1 MVDVSP
7 VIRGRYEAPVLCY
20 GKTCAG
26 RRCKLRTV
34 DAVTCYGI
42 EFATCRYHER
52 QHVVYRWSL
61 SRYMTRVPDKIKNYL
76 IYYKHCLDQGLDEW
90 LAVVLAAELF
100 QTRAFLESTELVQM
114 FRNLVF
120 TPTSG
125 ECSIC
130 YEDGD
135 RALRTR
141 CGHVFCEPCLTTWT
155 TSNVTCPMCRKIISQ
170 A

>member
-7 VIRGRYEAPVLCY
+7 VVRGRYEAPVLCY

-61 SRYMTRVPDKIKNYL
+61 SRYMTRVPDKIKSYL
-76 IYYKHCLDQGLDEW
+76 VYYKHCLDQGLDEW
-90 LAVVLAAELF
+90 LAVVLAAVVVARRF
-100 QTRAFLESTELVQM
+100 GVKPHVNHAGSRARTAVDLWNM
-114 FRNLVF
+114 FRN
-120 TPTSG
+120 
-125 ECSIC
+125 
-130 YEDGD
+130 
-135 RALRTR
+135 
-141 CGHVFCEPCLTTWT
+141 
-155 TSNVTCPMCRKIISQ
+155 SQ
-170 A
+170 KSREIPH